1 MAETFTRWDAAD
13 YIHTWEDARLYLE
26 AAAEEDD
33 GDGRLINAA
42 LSDIA
47 RAQRMGRIGNDA
59 GGLIDEGLCEE
70 LARNGNPTFDAVI
83 RATRALG
90 LQLRITA

>member
-13 YIHTWEDARLYLE
+13 YLQTWEDARLYLE
-26 AAAEEDD
+26 AAAEEDS
-33 GDGRLINAA
+33 GDGRLIHAA

-47 RAQRMGRIGNDA
+47 RAQRMGWIQTDSGM
-59 GGLIDEGLCEE
+59 IDEALCDE
-70 LARNGNPTFDAVI
+70 LARNGSPTFDAVM